1 MKQKKTDAPILDTKS
16 SAPPQAPDGSVASS
30 IGDLVEATRLDSTG
44 IREVL
49 SSGSPTDALRQT
61 ITHPV
66 VLAVVVGA
74 LLMAFGGR
82 R

>member
-1 MKQKKTDAPILDTKS
+1 MPKSLVKNSKTDAPAVPNSKTS
-16 SAPPQAPDGSVASS
+16 PPVTSQVA
-30 IGDLVEATRLDSTG
+30 DLVESAGLGRTG
-44 IREVL
+44 VREVL
-49 SSGSPTDALRQT
+49 TAPTPTEAVRQT

>member
-1 MKQKKTDAPILDTKS
+1 MPKSTVKSSKTDAPAVPDSKTSPPMS
-16 SAPPQAPDGSVASS
+16 SQVA
-30 IGDLVEATRLDSTG
+30 DLVEQAGLDKVG
-44 IREVL
+44 VREVL
-49 SSGSPTDALRQT
+49 TAPTPTEAIRQT

-66 VLAVVVGA
+66 VLAVVVGG